1 MLSFIRSPQF
11 IPLNRRVSIE
21 LSCDNAFNYT
31 PLRHLFELQAKN
43 SSMWP
48 RLTKLGK
55 ELASS
60 INDVKCANAIVAQLR
75 YEVIF
80 LS

>member
-21 LSCDNAFNYT
+21 LSSADAFDYT
-31 PLRHLFELQAKN
+31 PLRHLFELQVKN

-48 RLTKLGK
+48 RLTKLAK

-60 INDVKCANAIVAQLR
+60 INVKCANVIIAQLR
-75 YEVIF
+75 YEVFF

>member
-21 LSCDNAFNYT
+21 LSSADAFDYT
-31 PLRHLFELQAKN
+31 PLRHLFELQVKN

-48 RLTKLGK
+48 RLTKLAK

-60 INDVKCANAIVAQLR
+60 INDVKCANVIIAQLR
-75 YEVIF
+75 YEVFF